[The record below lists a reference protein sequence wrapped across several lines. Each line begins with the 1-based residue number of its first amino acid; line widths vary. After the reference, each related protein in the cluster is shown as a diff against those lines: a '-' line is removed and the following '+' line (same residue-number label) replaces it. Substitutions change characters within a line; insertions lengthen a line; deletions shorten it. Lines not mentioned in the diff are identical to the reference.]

1 MTKRIML
8 RAAVAPATRFFNL
21 IVEGL
26 KLCAPSGRASEL
38 AFVIVWLAMIDV
50 TRWWRVSLGLTVEL
64 VAD

>member
-1 MTKRIML
+1 MTKLIML

-21 IVEGL
+21 VLEGL
-26 KLCAPSGRASEL
+26 ELCAPSGRASEL

-50 TRWWRVSLGLTVEL
+50 TRWWRASSSLTVEI